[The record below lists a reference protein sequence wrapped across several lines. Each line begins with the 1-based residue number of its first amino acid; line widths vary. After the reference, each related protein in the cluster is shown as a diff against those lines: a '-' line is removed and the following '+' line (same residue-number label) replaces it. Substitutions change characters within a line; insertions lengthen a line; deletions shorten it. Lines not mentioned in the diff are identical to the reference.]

1 MNGRGKLNFEI
12 GILGIMWGTTFVA
25 TTSVLDVLSIG
36 QYLALRWGIAGIT
49 SIIFVALNLV
59 KVEFR
64 RKNLKPLIVIML
76 LQPCV
81 YATLETI
88 GLNMTTASEA
98 SIILALMPITIAL
111 ITTLILRERL
121 KKNITIA
128 AIICIIGVLFTV
140 MFEKDFELS
149 GKLLGYGVL
158 YACVLSGA
166 AYTLI
171 GNKMGGQYTP
181 VEITIALS
189 VGGGIFFTA
198 SSIVKGEFIS
208 GIVLAGANIG
218 TVLLLIYL
226 GVFCSLICFFLYND
240 INSKLIPAK
249 TSLFVE
255 NIVTLVGVISAVII
269 NNDSMSLF
277 KGFGVILLVVG
288 IAYLSLSEEKENRLN
303 KRQVKDGER

>member
-1 MNGRGKLNFEI
+1 MNKQSKLNLEI
-12 GILGIMWGTTFVA
+12 VILGLMWGTTFVS
-25 TTSVLDVLSIG
+25 TTAVLEVINIG
-36 QYLALRWGIAGIT
+36 QYLALRWGIAGIS
-49 SIIFVALNLV
+49 SIIFVALKLV
-59 KVEFR
+59 KVEFKG
-64 RKNLKPLIVIML
+64 KNLKPLIVIML

-98 SIILALMPITIAL
+98 SIVLALMPITIAL
-111 ITTLILRERL
+111 ITTFVLRERL

-128 AIICIIGVLFTV
+128 AIICIVGVLFTV
-140 MFEKDFELS
+140 LFEKDFELS
-149 GKLLGYGVL
+149 GKILGYAVL

-171 GNKMGGQYTP
+171 GNKMGKQYSP

-198 SSIVKGEFIS
+198 SSIVKGEFMN
-208 GIVLAGANIG
+208 GIILAGSDIA

-269 NNDSMSLF
+269 NNDSISIF
-277 KGFGVILLVVG
+277 KVFGVILLVAG
-288 IAYLSLSEEKENRLN
+288 IAYLSLSEERENRLN
-303 KRQVKDGER
+303 NIQIQKGER